1 MESLRCP
8 RGQTNDFLVTQRLY
22 QEAPGYR
29 ATVRAGKEFRKL
41 WFALRDWRG
50 GNSEEFFGALGA
62 WAEKRARELGG
73 S

>member
-1 MESLRCP
+1 MQSWVSKR
-8 RGQTNDFLVTQRLY
+8 QTNDSPITRRLY
-22 QEAPGYR
+22 HEAPDYEAAIR
-29 ATVRAGKEFRKL
+29 KGKDFRKL

-62 WAEKRARELGG
+62 WAEKRTRELGG